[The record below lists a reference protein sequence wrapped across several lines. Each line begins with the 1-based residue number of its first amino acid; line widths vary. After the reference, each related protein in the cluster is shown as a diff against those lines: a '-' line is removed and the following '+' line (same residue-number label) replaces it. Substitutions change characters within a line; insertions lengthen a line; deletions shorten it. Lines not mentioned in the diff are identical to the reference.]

1 MVFLWPRRFSASD
14 FICSVPAHAIV
25 RYPVSFPAL
34 FDFFY
39 HLFSCQLLV
48 TVCGAIRDL
57 FCLFDFRL
65 VARRCSLFVVI
76 LISVWGLYYL
86 SRAEREEYIL
96 CTPTE

>member
-1 MVFLWPRRFSASD
+1 MVSLWPRRLSASD

-57 FCLFDFRL
+57 FCLFDFRF

-76 LISVWGLYYL
+76 LISVRPL
-86 SRAEREEYIL
+86 SFVAR
-96 CTPTE
+96 